1 MQKYALLFILLLTFS
16 VNALAETL
24 YFRAY
29 SNAGIKDTVFAQ
41 RKKITIPNSVS
52 ISPSSATPYTVKIR
66 FIGEYDTIT
75 AIYGASA
82 GSTAPLITTGVTNP
96 IYASHIDLQVTAAT
110 PIQVTAMLVINTAT
124 IKSCFFSNYCS
135 SGICNGEFS
144 SAISCGEKTLN
155 KVERANIWTS
165 EGFAHYFATNC
176 TYALP
181 ISNNQFG
188 SQTDN
193 YAYVGVSAY

>member
-110 PIQVTAMLVINTAT
+110 PVQATVTLLMQTNTVANCSNNAT
-124 IKSCFFSNYCS
+124 CASYVCNPNFSDWA
-135 SGICNGEFS
+135 NGNVCQTN
-144 SAISCGEKTLN
+144 ISKP
-155 KVERANIWTS
+155 VERVAFWTS
-165 EGFAHYFATNC
+165 QGYAHYFSENC
-176 TYALP
+176 PKALP
-181 ISNNQFG
+181 PNSSLFDSEDSSN
-188 SQTDN
+188 
-193 YAYVGVSAY
+193 AYVGV